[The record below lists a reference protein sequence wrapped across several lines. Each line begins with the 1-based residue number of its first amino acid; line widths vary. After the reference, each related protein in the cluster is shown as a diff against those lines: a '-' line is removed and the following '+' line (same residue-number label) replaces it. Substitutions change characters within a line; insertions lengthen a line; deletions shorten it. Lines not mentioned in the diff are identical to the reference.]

1 MAETIT
7 LARPYAQALFD
18 LARDDDSLAGWS
30 GALNV
35 AALVVEDD
43 GARKILTNPGVADAD
58 RVALIAGV
66 CGQADETAGRLLAQT
81 RGQNL
86 LLLLAEN
93 RRLDVL
99 PDIAARFDALKAAFE
114 NTVEVDLISAVE
126 VDAAV
131 ADKFK
136 QRLQARLGRSVE
148 LNRSV
153 DPDLIGGAVVRADD
167 LVIDGSIKTRL
178 QALAQRLS
186 S

>member
-1 MAETIT
+1 MAENIT

-18 LARDDDSLAGWS
+18 LARADNQLPAWS
-30 GALNV
+30 AVLNI

-43 GARKILTNPGVADAD
+43 SARSVLGNPVVSDHK
-58 RVALIAGV
+58 RVELIAAV
-66 CGQADETAGRLLAQT
+66 CGQADTAGGNLLAQA

-86 LLLLAEN
+86 LMLLAEN
-93 RRLDVL
+93 GRLGVL

-114 NTVEVDLISAVE
+114 NTVDVDLISAVE
-126 VDAAV
+126 VDDAV
-131 ADKFK
+131 ANKFK
-136 QRLQARLGRSVE
+136 ESLQARLGRSVA